1 MNLQPTQLEGCFIIE
16 PKVFGDERGYFF
28 ESFNQ
33 QKFQELTGYDT
44 VFVQDNQS
52 YSTKGVL
59 RGLHFQTGQS
69 AQAKLVRVIKG
80 EVLDVAVDLRAGSKT
95 YGKHFSLII
104 SEKNNKQLFIPRGF
118 AHGFIVLSD
127 DAIFQYKCDNYY
139 DKAAEGGIHYAD
151 PDLNI
156 DWILPHEQL
165 IVSAKDLELPRAYN
179 FGGLLNQ

>member
-1 MNLQPTQLEGCFIIE
+1 MNLQPTPLESCFIIE

-33 QKFQELTGYDT
+33 QKFYDLTGCNT
-44 VFVQDNQS
+44 IFVQDNQS

-59 RGLHFQTGQS
+59 RGLHFQKGES

-80 EVLDVAVDLRAGSKT
+80 EVLDVAVDLQAGSKT
-95 YGKHFSLII
+95 YGEHFSLKI
-104 SEKNNKQLFIPRGF
+104 SEKNNLQLFIPKGF

-151 PDLNI
+151 PDISI
-156 DWILPHEQL
+156 DWILPHDKL
-165 IVSAKDLELPRAYN
+165 IVSDKDLELPFFAKAGD
-179 FGGLLNQ
+179 FGF